1 MENTSTPT
9 HCPYC
14 ALQCG
19 MNITPLPQGG
29 VEVTERPDFPVN
41 RGALCGKGRT
51 AAQVLSPALRLTAPL
66 VREGGR
72 LVEASWPRALD
83 LIAER
88 LGATR
93 ERYGPDALG
102 VFGGGGLTNEK
113 AYALGKFARV
123 VLGTS
128 QIDYNGRFCMSSAA
142 AAGTKAFG
150 LDRGLPFPLEDIPK
164 TGCVILVGS
173 NLAETMPPSL
183 RFFTEL
189 RENGG
194 TLIVVDPRR
203 TRTAEQADLH
213 LAPRPGTDL
222 ALALGLLHLVVAE
235 GRTDEEYIRERTT
248 GWEEARAAAMAHW
261 PEHVE
266 RITGVSV
273 PELREAVRLFCAPE
287 TAMVLTARGPEQQ
300 SKGTDTVGAW
310 INLCL
315 ATGRA
320 GRPLSGYGCLTG
332 QGNGQGGRE
341 HGQKADQ
348 LPGYRKL
355 DDPAARA
362 HVAGVWG
369 VDPDALPGPGRS
381 AYELLDALGTDVRAL
396 LLMGS
401 NPVVSAPR
409 AAHVE
414 QRLRSLDFLAVADVV
429 LSETAELADVV
440 LPVTQ
445 WAEETGTTTS
455 LEGRVLLRRQA
466 VTPPPGVHSDLYVLH
481 ELADRLGV
489 EKGFPT
495 DPEEVF
501 EELRRA
507 SAGGP
512 ADYSG
517 ITYRRLAEENG
528 VFWPCPEDS
537 TGAGATADGGAAAP
551 DGAADTAEGAGTA
564 GAEGRFPG
572 GTEPGT
578 PVAVAG
584 GPEGVSEGAGA
595 GTAQHASAAGTAGA
609 DGRTTA
615 DAGGGMA
622 AGADGSVAGA
632 GGSLAVDGEDAALDV
647 LPDDPASE
655 AVPGLTPLAP
665 PAPLPGHPTTGTEA
679 ASEARL
685 VRTVPRVVGGH
696 PGTPRLFLDRFAT
709 PDGRARFVPV
719 FHRATA
725 EEPDSE
731 YPLLLTTGRVVSQYQ
746 SGAQTRRVAELNAA
760 APGPFVELHPRL
772 AARLGAADGDPVA
785 VVSRRGRAVAP
796 ARITPAIR
804 PDTVFMPFHWPG
816 EGRANTLTNPALD
829 PTSRMPEFKSCA
841 VRVEVLGPG
850 E

>member
-1 MENTSTPT
+1 MHTPDTATAT

-19 MNITPLPQGG
+19 MNLRPAPDGRG
-29 VEVTERPDFPVN
+29 MAVEERADFPVN

-51 AAQVLSPALRLTAPL
+51 APAVLSSRVRLTEPL
-66 VREGGR
+66 IRTRAGR
-72 LVEASWPRALD
+72 LEPATWEEALD
-83 LIAER
+83 AVAEG
-88 LGATR
+88 LTR
-93 ERYGPDALG
+93 TRRAHGPDAVG

-123 VLGTS
+123 ALRTS

-142 AAGTKAFG
+142 AAHQRAFG
-150 LDRGLPFPLEDIPK
+150 LDRGLPFPLEDIPR

-173 NLAETMPPSL
+173 NPAETMPPAL
-183 RFFTEL
+183 RYLTEL
-189 RENGG
+189 KANGG

-203 TRTAEQADLH
+203 TRTADHADLH

-235 GRTDEEYIRERTT
+235 GRTDEAFIAERTT

-261 PEHVE
+261 PELVE
-266 RITGVSV
+266 RIAGVPV
-273 PELREAVRLFCAPE
+273 PKLREAVSLFCAPSS
-287 TAMVLTARGPEQQ
+287 AMVLTARGPEQQ

-320 GRPLSGYGCLTG
+320 GRPHSGYGCLTG

-355 DDPAARA
+355 ADPAARA

-369 VDPDALPGPGRS
+369 VDPDSLPGPGRS
-381 AYELLDALGTDVRAL
+381 AYELLDALGTDVKAL

-414 QRLRSLDFLAVADVV
+414 DRIRSLDFLAVADVV
-429 LSETAELADVV
+429 LSETAALADVV

-445 WAEETGTTTS
+445 WAEETGTTTN
-455 LEGRVLLRRQA
+455 LEGRVLLRRRA
-466 VTPPPGVHSDLYVLH
+466 LDPPPGVRSDLEVLH
-481 ELADRLGV
+481 GLAARLGI

-495 DPEEVF
+495 APEEVF

-517 ITYRRLAEENG
+517 ISYARIETEQG
-528 VFWPCPEDS
+528 VFWPCPEGS
-537 TGAGATADGGAAAP
+537 
-551 DGAADTAEGAGTA
+551 
-564 GAEGRFPG
+564 PG
-572 GTEPGT
+572 
-578 PVAVAG
+578 
-584 GPEGVSEGAGA
+584 
-595 GTAQHASAAGTAGA
+595 Q
-609 DGRTTA
+609 
-615 DAGGGMA
+615 
-622 AGADGSVAGA
+622 
-632 GGSLAVDGEDAALDV
+632 
-647 LPDDPASE
+647 
-655 AVPGLTPLAP
+655 
-665 PAPLPGHPTTGTEA
+665 
-679 ASEARL
+679 
-685 VRTVPRVVGGH
+685 
-696 PGTPRLFLDRFAT
+696 PRLFLDRFAT
-709 PDGRARFVPV
+709 EDGRARFAPV
-719 FHRATA
+719 SHRDAA
-725 EEPDSE
+725 ELPDAE
-731 YPLLLTTGRVVSQYQ
+731 YPILLTTGRVVAQYQ
-746 SGAQTRRVAELNAA
+746 SGAQTRRVDELNAA

-772 AARLGAADGDPVA
+772 AARLGAVEGTPLA

-796 ARITPAIR
+796 ARITDAIR
-804 PDTVFMPFHWPG
+804 ADTVFMPFHWPG
-816 EGRANTLTNPALD
+816 EGRANSLTNPALD
-829 PTSRMPEFKSCA
+829 PVSRMPEFKVCA
-841 VRVEVLGPG
+841 VRVEPVP
-850 E
+850 

>member
-1 MENTSTPT
+1 MQNTAAPTPT

-19 MNITPLPQGG
+19 MNLTPVEGG
-29 VEVTERPDFPVN
+29 TVEVSERVDFPVN

-51 AAQVLSPALRLTAPL
+51 APAVLAPGARLTSPL
-66 VREGGR
+66 VRSEEGV
-72 LVEASWPRALD
+72 LVPAGWDEALD
-83 LIAER
+83 RIAGNLAR
-88 LGATR
+88 TRARFGA
-93 ERYGPDALG
+93 DALG

-150 LDRGLPFPLEDIPK
+150 LDRGLPFPLEDIPR

-173 NLAETMPPSL
+173 NPAETMPPSL
-183 RFFTEL
+183 RYFTEL

-222 ALALGLLHLVVAE
+222 ALALGMLHLIVAE
-235 GRTDEEYIRERTT
+235 GRVDEEYVEERTS
-248 GWEEARAAAMAHW
+248 GWEDARAAAMAHW
-261 PEHVE
+261 PEYVE

-273 PELREAVRLFCAPE
+273 PELREAVRLFCAPRA
-287 TAMVLTARGPEQQ
+287 AMVLTARGPEQQ
-300 SKGTDTVGAW
+300 AKGTDTVGAW

-355 DDPAARA
+355 TDPAARR

-369 VDPDALPGPGRS
+369 VDPDSLPGPGRS
-381 AYELLDALGTDVRAL
+381 AYELLDALGTDIRSL
-396 LLMGS
+396 LVMGS

-414 QRLRSLDFLAVADVV
+414 ERLRSLDFLAVCDVV
-429 LSETAELADVV
+429 LSETAALADVV

-445 WAEETGTTTS
+445 WAEETGTTTN
-455 LEGRVLLRRQA
+455 LEGRVLLRRRA
-466 VTPPPGVHSDLYVLH
+466 ITPPEGVRSDLEVLH
-481 ELADRLGV
+481 ELAGRLGV

-495 DPEEVF
+495 RPEEVF
-501 EELRRA
+501 DELRRA

-517 ITYRRLAEENG
+517 IDYRRLAEENG
-528 VFWPCPEDS
+528 VFWPCP
-537 TGAGATADGGAAAP
+537 AP
-551 DGAADTAEGAGTA
+551 
-564 GAEGRFPG
+564 
-572 GTEPGT
+572 
-578 PVAVAG
+578 
-584 GPEGVSEGAGA
+584 
-595 GTAQHASAAGTAGA
+595 AGA
-609 DGRTTA
+609 DDGRT
-615 DAGGGMA
+615 GRA
-622 AGADGSVAGA
+622 AG
-632 GGSLAVDGEDAALDV
+632 
-647 LPDDPASE
+647 P
-655 AVPGLTPLAP
+655 
-665 PAPLPGHPTTGTEA
+665 
-679 ASEARL
+679 
-685 VRTVPRVVGGH
+685 H

-709 PDGRARFVPV
+709 DDGRARFAPV
-719 FHRATA
+719 AHRPSA
-725 EEPDSE
+725 EEPDDA
-731 YPLLLTTGRVVSQYQ
+731 YPVLLTTGRVVAQYQ
-746 SGAQTRRVAELNAA
+746 SGAQTRRVEELDAA

-772 AARLGAADGDPVA
+772 AARLGAAEGDPVA

-796 ARITPAIR
+796 ARITPGIR

-829 PTSRMPEFKSCA
+829 PTSRMPEFKVCA
-841 VRVEVLGPG
+841 VRVEAV
-850 E
+850 EAVEAR

>member
-1 MENTSTPT
+1 MTTDGAVPDAVPT

-19 MNITPLPQGG
+19 MGLRRAPDGAG
-29 VEVTERPDFPVN
+29 VEVVERAGFPVN

-51 AAQVLSPALRLTAPL
+51 APAVLSSRVRLTEPL
-66 VREGGR
+66 VRRSVGGP
-72 LVEASWPRALD
+72 LEPATWDEA
-83 LIAER
+83 
-88 LGATR
+88 LGAVADGLARTR
-93 ERYGPDALG
+93 AGHGPDAVG

-142 AAGTKAFG
+142 AAHQRAFG
-150 LDRGLPFPLEDIPK
+150 LDRGLPFPLDDIAR

-173 NLAETMPPSL
+173 NLAETMPPAL
-183 RFFTEL
+183 RYLTEL

-222 ALALGLLHLVVAE
+222 ALALGLAHLVVAG
-235 GRTDEEYIRERTT
+235 GRTDEEFVRERTT
-248 GWEEARAAAMAHW
+248 GWPAARAAVMAHW

-266 RITGVSV
+266 RITGVPV
-273 PELREAVRLFCAPE
+273 PQLREAVRLFCDAP
-287 TAMVLTARGPEQQ
+287 TGMVLTARGPEQH

-355 DDPAARA
+355 TDPAARE
-362 HVAGVWG
+362 HVARVWG
-369 VDPDALPGPGRS
+369 VAPDALPGPGRS
-381 AYELLDALGTDVRAL
+381 AYELLDALGGEVKAL

-409 AAHVE
+409 AAHIE
-414 QRLRSLDFLAVADVV
+414 GRLRSLDFLAVADVV
-429 LSETAELADVV
+429 LSETAALADVV
-440 LPVTQ
+440 LPVAQ

-455 LEGRVLLRRQA
+455 LEGRVLLRRRA
-466 VTPPPGVHSDLYVLH
+466 ITPPVGVRSDLQVLH
-481 ELADRLGV
+481 GLAGLLGH
-489 EKGFPT
+489 EKGFPA

-517 ITYRRLAEENG
+517 ITYRRIAAEDG
-528 VFWPCPEDS
+528 VFWPCPEES
-537 TGAGATADGGAAAP
+537 
-551 DGAADTAEGAGTA
+551 
-564 GAEGRFPG
+564 
-572 GTEPGT
+572 
-578 PVAVAG
+578 
-584 GPEGVSEGAGA
+584 
-595 GTAQHASAAGTAGA
+595 
-609 DGRTTA
+609 
-615 DAGGGMA
+615 
-622 AGADGSVAGA
+622 
-632 GGSLAVDGEDAALDV
+632 
-647 LPDDPASE
+647 
-655 AVPGLTPLAP
+655 
-665 PAPLPGHPTTGTEA
+665 
-679 ASEARL
+679 
-685 VRTVPRVVGGH
+685 H

-709 PDGRARFVPV
+709 DDGRARFVPV
-719 FHRATA
+719 VHRPAA
-725 EEPDSE
+725 EETDAE
-731 YPLLLTTGRVVSQYQ
+731 YPVLLTTGRVVSQYQ

-772 AARLGAADGDPVA
+772 AERLGVAEGDRLV

-796 ARITPAIR
+796 ARITTAIR
-804 PDTVFMPFHWPG
+804 ADTVFMPFHWPG
-816 EGRANTLTNPALD
+816 EGRANNLTNPALD
-829 PTSRMPEFKSCA
+829 PTSRMPEFKVCA
-841 VRVEVLGPG
+841 VRVERVGG
-850 E
+850 

>member
-1 MENTSTPT
+1 MNSTSTPT

-19 MNITPLPQGG
+19 MNLTPSPDGG
-29 VEVTERPDFPVN
+29 VEVSERADFPVN

-51 AAQVLSPALRLTAPL
+51 APAVLSSSVRLTSPL
-66 VREGGR
+66 VREGGS
-72 LVEASWPRALD
+72 LVPATWAQALD
-83 LIAER
+83 RIADGLSSIR
-88 LGATR
+88 SAH
-93 ERYGPDALG
+93 GPDALG

-113 AYALGKFARV
+113 AYTLGKFARI

-142 AAGTKAFG
+142 AAGMKAFG

-173 NLAETMPPSL
+173 NPAETMPPAL
-183 RFFTEL
+183 RYFTEL
-189 RENGG
+189 KENGG

-248 GWEEARAAAMAHW
+248 GWEDARAAAMAHW
-261 PEHVE
+261 PEQVE

-273 PELREAVRLFCAPE
+273 PELREAVRLFCTPE
-287 TAMVLTARGPEQQ
+287 NAMVLTARGPEQQ

-355 DDPAARA
+355 TDPAARR
-362 HVAGVWG
+362 HVAEVWG
-369 VDPDALPGPGRS
+369 VDPDSLPGPGRS
-381 AYELLDALGTDVRAL
+381 AYELLDALGTDIRAL

-414 QRLRSLDFLAVADVV
+414 ERIKSLDFLAVCDVV
-429 LSETAELADVV
+429 LSETAALADVV

-445 WAEETGTTTS
+445 WAEETGTTTN
-455 LEGRVLLRRQA
+455 LEGRVLLRRRA
-466 VTPPPGVHSDLYVLH
+466 ITPPEGVRSDLEVMH
-481 ELADRLGV
+481 ELAARLGV

-528 VFWPCPEDS
+528 VFWPCP
-537 TGAGATADGGAAAP
+537 AVP
-551 DGAADTAEGAGTA
+551 DGAEDRA
-564 GAEGRFPG
+564 GAAPASG
-572 GTEPGT
+572 GDGT
-578 PVAVAG
+578 PAVAPDDG
-584 GPEGVSEGAGA
+584 ED
-595 GTAQHASAAGTAGA
+595 AA
-609 DGRTTA
+609 
-615 DAGGGMA
+615 
-622 AGADGSVAGA
+622 
-632 GGSLAVDGEDAALDV
+632 LAVAPDDGEDAALDV
-647 LPDDPASE
+647 LPDDPA
-655 AVPGLTPLAP
+655 AQDG
-665 PAPLPGHPTTGTEA
+665 TGAE
-679 ASEARL
+679 
-685 VRTVPRVVGGH
+685 VH

-709 PDGRARFVPV
+709 EDGRARFAPV
-719 FHRATA
+719 SHRAVA
-725 EEPDSE
+725 EEPDAE
-731 YPLLLTTGRVVSQYQ
+731 YPVLLTTGRVVAQYQ
-746 SGAQTRRVAELNAA
+746 SGAQTRRVDELNAA

-772 AARLGAADGDPVA
+772 AERLGAAEGDPVA

-796 ARITPAIR
+796 ARITASIR

-829 PTSRMPEFKSCA
+829 PTSRMPEFKACA
-841 VRVEVLGPG
+841 VRVEAVKA
-850 E
+850 

>member
-1 MENTSTPT
+1 MQNTATPT

-19 MNITPLPQGG
+19 MNLTPAPDGT
-29 VEVTERPDFPVN
+29 VEVSERADFPVN

-51 AAQVLSPALRLTAPL
+51 APAVLASGVRLTSPL
-66 VREGGR
+66 VRSGGE
-72 LVEASWPRALD
+72 LVPASWDEALD
-83 LIAER
+83 RIAAGLR
-88 LGATR
+88 RTR
-93 ERYGPDALG
+93 AEHGPDAVG

-113 AYALGKFARV
+113 AYTLGKFARV

-142 AAGTKAFG
+142 AAGIKAFG

-183 RFFTEL
+183 RFFNEL

-194 TLIVVDPRR
+194 TLIVIDPRR
-203 TRTAEQADLH
+203 TKTAEQADLH

-222 ALALGLLHLVVAE
+222 ALALGLLHLVIAE
-235 GRTDEEYIRERTT
+235 GRVDAEYVQERTT
-248 GWEEARAAAMAHW
+248 GWEDARAAAMAHW
-261 PEHVE
+261 PEYVE

-273 PELREAVRLFCAPE
+273 PELRETVRLFCEPE
-287 TAMVLTARGPEQQ
+287 SAMVLTARGPEQQ

-355 DDPAARA
+355 DDPAARR
-362 HVAGVWG
+362 HVAEVWG
-369 VDPDALPGPGRS
+369 VDPESLPGPGRS
-381 AYELLDALGTDVRAL
+381 AYELLDALGTDIKSL
-396 LLMGS
+396 LLMAS

-409 AAHVE
+409 AAHIE
-414 QRLRSLDFLAVADVV
+414 ERIRSLDFLAVCDVV
-429 LSETAELADVV
+429 LSETAALADVV

-445 WAEETGTTTS
+445 WAEETGTTTN
-455 LEGRVLLRRQA
+455 LEGRVLLRRRA
-466 VTPPPGVHSDLYVLH
+466 ITPPEGIRSDLEVLH
-481 ELADRLGV
+481 ELAARLGV

-517 ITYRRLAEENG
+517 ITYRRLVEEDG
-528 VFWPCPEDS
+528 VFWPCP
-537 TGAGATADGGAAAP
+537 GAA
-551 DGAADTAEGAGTA
+551 E
-564 GAEGRFPG
+564 
-572 GTEPGT
+572 
-578 PVAVAG
+578 AVEQ
-584 GPEGVSEGAGA
+584 P
-595 GTAQHASAAGTAGA
+595 AAG
-609 DGRTTA
+609 DTTA
-615 DAGGGMA
+615 MA
-622 AGADGSVAGA
+622 
-632 GGSLAVDGEDAALDV
+632 
-647 LPDDPASE
+647 
-655 AVPGLTPLAP
+655 
-665 PAPLPGHPTTGTEA
+665 
-679 ASEARL
+679 
-685 VRTVPRVVGGH
+685 H

-709 PDGRARFVPV
+709 PDGRARFVAV
-719 FHRATA
+719 SHRAAA
-725 EEPDSE
+725 EEPDDE
-731 YPLLLTTGRVVSQYQ
+731 YPVLLTTGRVVAQYQ

-772 AARLGAADGDPVA
+772 AARLGAAEGDPVA

-796 ARITPAIR
+796 ARIMNAIR

-829 PTSRMPEFKSCA
+829 PTSRMPEFKACA
-841 VRVEVLGPG
+841 VRLEAVRP
-850 E
+850 

>member
-1 MENTSTPT
+1 MLAAANNSPAPTPT

-19 MNITPLPQGG
+19 MNLRPVQDPQGG
-29 VEVTERPDFPVN
+29 VEVVERTDFPVN

-51 AAQVLSPALRLTAPL
+51 APAVLSSRVRLTGPLIRSHATGALEPATWEEALRAVADGL
-66 VREGGR
+66 RR
-72 LVEASWPRALD
+72 
-83 LIAER
+83 
-88 LGATR
+88 TR
-93 ERYGPDALG
+93 DTYGPDGVG

-113 AYALGKFARV
+113 AYSLGKFARL

-142 AAGTKAFG
+142 AAHTKAFG
-150 LDRGLPFPLEDIPK
+150 VDRGLPFPLEDVPRA
-164 TGCVILVGS
+164 GCVILVGS
-173 NLAETMPPSL
+173 NLAETMPPAL
-183 RFFTEL
+183 RYLTEL
-189 RENGG
+189 KENGG

-235 GRTDEEYIRERTT
+235 GRVDEEYVRERTT
-248 GWEEARAAAMAHW
+248 GWEDARAAAMSHW
-261 PEHVE
+261 PALVE
-266 RITGVSV
+266 RITGVPV
-273 PELREAVRLFCAPE
+273 PQLRETVRRFCEADS
-287 TAMVLTARGPEQQ
+287 AMVLTARGPEQQ
-300 SKGTDTVGAW
+300 AKGTDTVGAW

-315 ATGRA
+315 ATGRP
-320 GRPLSGYGCLTG
+320 GRPHSGYGCLTG

-362 HVAGVWG
+362 HVAAVWG
-369 VDPDALPGPGRS
+369 VDPGILPGPGRS
-381 AYELLDALGTDVRAL
+381 AYELLDALGRDVKAL

-414 QRLRSLDFLAVADVV
+414 ERLRSLDFLAVADVV
-429 LSETAELADVV
+429 LSETAALADVV

-445 WAEETGTTTS
+445 WAEETGTMTN
-455 LEGRVLLRRQA
+455 LEGRVLLRRRA
-466 VTPPPGVHSDLYVLH
+466 ITPPDGVRSDLEVMNG
-481 ELADRLGV
+481 LAGLLGW

-507 SAGGP
+507 SEGGL

-517 ITYRRLAEENG
+517 ISYRRIAEEDG
-528 VFWPCPEDS
+528 VFWPCP
-537 TGAGATADGGAAAP
+537 
-551 DGAADTAEGAGTA
+551 
-564 GAEGRFPG
+564 
-572 GTEPGT
+572 
-578 PVAVAG
+578 
-584 GPEGVSEGAGA
+584 GP
-595 GTAQHASAAGTAGA
+595 
-609 DGRTTA
+609 
-615 DAGGGMA
+615 
-622 AGADGSVAGA
+622 
-632 GGSLAVDGEDAALDV
+632 
-647 LPDDPASE
+647 
-655 AVPGLTPLAP
+655 
-665 PAPLPGHPTTGTEA
+665 
-679 ASEARL
+679 
-685 VRTVPRVVGGH
+685 GH

-719 FHRATA
+719 THRPAG
-725 EEPDSE
+725 EEPDE
-731 YPLLLTTGRVVSQYQ
+731 EFPVVLTTGRVVSHYQ
-746 SGAQTRRVAELNAA
+746 SGAQTRRVDELNAA

-772 AARLGAADGDPVA
+772 AERVGVAEGEPVA

-796 ARITPAIR
+796 ARITSGIR
-804 PDTVFMPFHWPG
+804 PDTVFMPFHWYG

-829 PTSRMPEFKSCA
+829 PTSRMPEFKVCA
-841 VRVEVLGPG
+841 VRLESAVGD
-850 E
+850 

>member
-1 MENTSTPT
+1 MSEAVTTPT

-19 MNITPLPQGG
+19 MRLRPADGS
-29 VEVTERPDFPVN
+29 VEVVDRPDFPVN

-51 AAQVLSPALRLTAPL
+51 APAVLSSRVRLTGPL
-66 VREGGR
+66 VRCPDTGTLKSATWE
-72 LVEASWPRALD
+72 EALSAVADGLRRTRAD
-83 LIAER
+83 H
-88 LGATR
+88 
-93 ERYGPDALG
+93 GPDAVG

-113 AYALGKFARV
+113 AYTLGKFARL

-142 AAGTKAFG
+142 AAHQRAFG
-150 LDRGLPFPLEDIPK
+150 LDRGLPFPLEDVPR

-173 NLAETMPPSL
+173 NLAETMPPAL
-183 RFFTEL
+183 RYLTEL
-189 RENGG
+189 KANGG
-194 TLIVVDPRR
+194 KLIVVDPRR

-235 GRTDEEYIRERTT
+235 GRVDEEFVRERTA
-248 GWEEARAAAMAHW
+248 GWEGARAGAMAHW
-261 PEHVE
+261 PELVE
-266 RITGVSV
+266 RITGVPV
-273 PELREAVRLFCAPE
+273 PLLRDAMRMFCDAE
-287 TAMVLTARGPEQQ
+287 SGMVLTARGPEQQ

-369 VDPDALPGPGRS
+369 VDPASLPGPGRS
-381 AYELLDALGTDVRAL
+381 AYELLDALGGDVKSL

-409 AAHVE
+409 AAHIE
-414 QRLRSLDFLAVADVV
+414 GRLRSLDFLAVADVV

-445 WAEETGTTTS
+445 WAEETGTTTN
-455 LEGRVLLRRQA
+455 LEGRVLLRQRA
-466 VTPPPGVHSDLYVLH
+466 ITPPDGVRTDLEVLH
-481 ELADRLGV
+481 GLAALLGW

-501 EELRRA
+501 DELRRA

-517 ITYRRLAEENG
+517 ISYRRIREEDG
-528 VFWPCPEDS
+528 VFWPCPEP
-537 TGAGATADGGAAAP
+537 AEGAAA
-551 DGAADTAEGAGTA
+551 
-564 GAEGRFPG
+564 
-572 GTEPGT
+572 
-578 PVAVAG
+578 
-584 GPEGVSEGAGA
+584 
-595 GTAQHASAAGTAGA
+595 
-609 DGRTTA
+609 
-615 DAGGGMA
+615 
-622 AGADGSVAGA
+622 
-632 GGSLAVDGEDAALDV
+632 
-647 LPDDPASE
+647 
-655 AVPGLTPLAP
+655 
-665 PAPLPGHPTTGTEA
+665 
-679 ASEARL
+679 
-685 VRTVPRVVGGH
+685 H
-696 PGTPRLFLDRFAT
+696 PGSPRLFLDRFAT

-719 FHRATA
+719 VHRGPA
-725 EEPDSE
+725 EETDAA
-731 YPLLLTTGRVVSQYQ
+731 YPVVLTTGRVVAQYQ
-746 SGAQTRRVAELNAA
+746 SGAQTRRVDELNAA
-760 APGPFVELHPRL
+760 APGAFVELHPRL
-772 AARLGAADGDPVA
+772 AERIGVAEGERVA

-796 ARITPAIR
+796 ARITTTIR

-829 PTSRMPEFKSCA
+829 PVSRMPEFKTCA
-841 VRVEVLGPG
+841 VRVEPASPRP
-850 E
+850 

>member
-1 MENTSTPT
+1 MQSTGTRNPATTPT

-19 MNITPLPQGG
+19 MNLTPVEGG
-29 VEVTERPDFPVN
+29 TVEVSDRADFPVN

-51 AAQVLSPALRLTAPL
+51 AAQVLAPGARLTSPL
-66 VREGGR
+66 VRAADGTLAPAGWDE
-72 LVEASWPRALD
+72 ALD
-83 LIAER
+83 RIAR
-88 LGATR
+88 NLGRTR
-93 ERYGPDALG
+93 AQYGADSLG

-142 AAGTKAFG
+142 AAGTRAFG
-150 LDRGLPFPLEDIPK
+150 LDRGLPFPLEDIPR

-173 NLAETMPPSL
+173 NPAETMPPSL
-183 RFFTEL
+183 RYFTEL

-203 TRTAEQADLH
+203 TKTAEQADLH

-222 ALALGLLHLVVAE
+222 ALALGMLHLVVAE
-235 GRTDEEYIRERTT
+235 GRVDEAYVEERTS

-287 TAMVLTARGPEQQ
+287 AAMVLTARGPEQQ
-300 SKGTDTVGAW
+300 AKGTDTVGAW

-320 GRPLSGYGCLTG
+320 GRPRSGYGCLTG

-355 DDPAARA
+355 TDPAARR
-362 HVAGVWG
+362 HVAEVWG
-369 VDPDALPGPGRS
+369 VDPDSLPGPGRS
-381 AYELLDALGTDVRAL
+381 AYELLDALGTDIRSL
-396 LLMGS
+396 LVMGS

-414 QRLRSLDFLAVADVV
+414 GRLRSLDFLAVCDVV

-445 WAEETGTTTS
+445 WAEETGTTTN
-455 LEGRVLLRRQA
+455 LEGRVLLRRRA
-466 VTPPPGVHSDLYVLH
+466 ISPPEGVRGDLEVLH
-481 ELADRLGV
+481 GLAGRLGV
-489 EKGFPT
+489 EKGFPV

-517 ITYRRLAEENG
+517 IDYRRLARENG
-528 VFWPCPEDS
+528 VFWPCPAQPAADDTHTAAPGTGSSGSS
-537 TGAGATADGGAAAP
+537 TGRGTRTATGSGGSMSTGSGGSMSTGSGSSSSSTGTGSSTDAGVGLRAAP
-551 DGAADTAEGAGTA
+551 
-564 GAEGRFPG
+564 
-572 GTEPGT
+572 
-578 PVAVAG
+578 
-584 GPEGVSEGAGA
+584 
-595 GTAQHASAAGTAGA
+595 
-609 DGRTTA
+609 
-615 DAGGGMA
+615 
-622 AGADGSVAGA
+622 
-632 GGSLAVDGEDAALDV
+632 
-647 LPDDPASE
+647 
-655 AVPGLTPLAP
+655 
-665 PAPLPGHPTTGTEA
+665 
-679 ASEARL
+679 
-685 VRTVPRVVGGH
+685 H

-709 PDGRARFVPV
+709 DDGRARFAPV
-719 FHRATA
+719 AHRPSA
-725 EEPDSE
+725 EEPDDA
-731 YPLLLTTGRVVSQYQ
+731 YPVLLTTGRVVAQYQ

-772 AARLGAADGDPVA
+772 AARLGAAEGDPLA

-796 ARITPAIR
+796 ARITTAIR

-829 PTSRMPEFKSCA
+829 PASRMPEFKVCA
-841 VRVEVLGPG
+841 VRVEVARRPSPD
-850 E
+850 EVAR

>member
-1 MENTSTPT
+1 
-9 HCPYC
+9 
-14 ALQCG
+14 
-19 MNITPLPQGG
+19 MNLSPLPQGG
-29 VEVTERPDFPVN
+29 VEVVERADFPVN

-51 AAQVLSPALRLTAPL
+51 APALLSSRVRLTSPL
-66 VREGGR
+66 IRSGGT
-72 LVEASWPRALD
+72 LVPATWDEALD
-83 LIAER
+83 RIAGE
-88 LGATR
+88 LTR
-93 ERYGPDALG
+93 VRAEHGPDALG

-113 AYALGKFARV
+113 AYTLGKFARI

-142 AAGTKAFG
+142 AGGIKAFG

-183 RFFTEL
+183 RFFNEL

-203 TRTAEQADLH
+203 TKTAEQADLH
-213 LAPRPGTDL
+213 LMPRPGTDL

-235 GRTDEEYIRERTT
+235 GRVDEEYVRERTS
-248 GWEEARAAAMAHW
+248 GWEDARAAAMAHW
-261 PEHVE
+261 PEYVE
-266 RITGVSV
+266 RITGVPV
-273 PELREAVRLFCAPE
+273 PQLRETVRLFCEPE
-287 TAMVLTARGPEQQ
+287 SAMVLTARGPEQQ

-362 HVAGVWG
+362 HVAEVWG
-369 VDPDALPGPGRS
+369 VDPDSLPGPGRS
-381 AYELLDALGTDVRAL
+381 AYELLDALGTDIRSL
-396 LLMGS
+396 LLMAS

-409 AAHVE
+409 AAHIE
-414 QRLRSLDFLAVADVV
+414 ERLKSLEFLAVCDVV
-429 LSETAELADVV
+429 LSETAALADVV

-445 WAEETGTTTS
+445 WAEETGTTTN
-455 LEGRVLLRRQA
+455 LEGRVLLRRRA
-466 VTPPPGVHSDLYVLH
+466 ITPPEGVRSDLEVMH
-481 ELADRLGV
+481 ELAARLGV

-528 VFWPCPEDS
+528 VFWPCP
-537 TGAGATADGGAAAP
+537 AADGT
-551 DGAADTAEGAGTA
+551 GAADDCED
-564 GAEGRFPG
+564 
-572 GTEPGT
+572 
-578 PVAVAG
+578 
-584 GPEGVSEGAGA
+584 
-595 GTAQHASAAGTAGA
+595 ASLDAGA
-609 DGRTTA
+609 DDPTR
-615 DAGGGMA
+615 D
-622 AGADGSVAGA
+622 
-632 GGSLAVDGEDAALDV
+632 
-647 LPDDPASE
+647 DDPE
-655 AVPGLTPLAP
+655 P
-665 PAPLPGHPTTGTEA
+665 P
-679 ASEARL
+679 
-685 VRTVPRVVGGH
+685 VH

-719 FHRATA
+719 SHRPVA
-725 EEPDSE
+725 EEPDDE
-731 YPLLLTTGRVVSQYQ
+731 YPVLLTTGRVVAQYQ
-746 SGAQTRRVAELNAA
+746 SGAQTRRVDELNAA

-772 AARLGAADGDPVA
+772 AARLGAAEGDPVA

-796 ARITPAIR
+796 ARITTGIR

-829 PTSRMPEFKSCA
+829 PTSRMPEFKVCA
-841 VRVEVLGPG
+841 VRVEAVKS
-850 E
+850 